1 MQGKMGRLLGVVL
14 LAGCPGPR
22 AAASLSPLTTIGFY
36 TFVPIHSQLPFLE
49 PVGTTWCSSA
59 TGGYTMPP
67 GEFADYYARLSR
79 DLRPYQ
85 AAGMRVWILLLA
97 NMAQY
102 HGESGRQTELGMQDW
117 LFDPADTE
125 AMEERLEM
133 LTGAVR
139 RLRGV
144 VDGSSF
150 FAGDPVRVPLAW
162 GGSSVEARMDMARK
176 VHAIVRREAP
186 RAQFNAN
193 PWAVTQWEDLHMN
206 CFRGRFWAREATNT
220 RVVLWE
226 PEPLGPSCGIEL
238 SMHKYCRS
246 LALNSLLQ
254 ERMPIELSPDARDVQ
269 RLRRRGV
276 SRVWAWPYFPLDEV
290 DNGDLR
296 EGFRVPQ
303 SETRYIQRFVDQA
316 RKIGING
323 IIGNGGF
330 AEDQCVE
337 LVNL

>member
-1 MQGKMGRLLGVVL
+1 
-14 LAGCPGPR
+14 
-22 AAASLSPLTTIGFY
+22 
-36 TFVPIHSQLPFLE
+36 
-49 PVGTTWCSSA
+49 
-59 TGGYTMPP
+59 
-67 GEFADYYARLSR
+67 
-79 DLRPYQ
+79 
-85 AAGMRVWILLLA
+85 
-97 NMAQY
+97 
-102 HGESGRQTELGMQDW
+102 
-117 LFDPADTE
+117 
-125 AMEERLEM
+125 
-133 LTGAVR
+133 
-139 RLRGV
+139 
-144 VDGSSF
+144 
-150 FAGDPVRVPLAW
+150 
-162 GGSSVEARMDMARK
+162 MDMARK

-303 SETRYIQRFVDQA
+303 SETRYIRRFVDQP
-316 RKIGING
+316 RKIGLNG

-337 LVNL
+337 LVNLYCLPRFCRDEQATPERVLDELAGHLATRQTQKDLAQVLRFSENNSTWGASLPEQCRLPPLATQIQTAAEALGILDRVVPRDEPSLALPEPPAAYLARLKDRLRGVVGPV